1 MRIMSGMKSLLVE
14 RNRTVILLLI
24 LIFTFGSY
32 TYIKMPRESNPDIQ
46 IPIISIFVGL
56 PGISVED
63 SEKLLAI
70 PIENELR
77 SIEGVRE
84 LRALATN
91 DGAHMIIKFGTEYD
105 TKEVLDNVRSRLS
118 NIKSKLPI
126 EAESPIINE
135 INLSLFPILNVGL
148 IGNLPERALTEIAR
162 KLKKEIEF
170 LPNVLKVEVAGIR
183 KETVEVIIEPTVLTK
198 YNIQSNEIF
207 QAISNNNRLV
217 RAGSLENDTGKY
229 SIKISGLLKDIEDI
243 MNIPIRSQSDA
254 VLRIKD
260 IAKVYLGFEDRQGF
274 ARINGLPS
282 IVLEI
287 SKRNGKN
294 IIDTVNQVKYLMDKA
309 KDQLPENLKVV
320 YLNDQSK
327 NVRDV
332 LDDLE
337 NGIIFAVLLILTII
351 MLFMGT
357 RTAILVALSIPGS
370 FLMGIIALYLMGI
383 TLNIVVLFSLIMAV
397 GMLVDDAIV
406 ISEYADR
413 KMICGMDK
421 VEAFCTSVHDMFY
434 PVLSSTLTKL
444 AVFFPLLLWPDTV
457 GKFMQYI
464 PITIIL
470 TLTGSLIMALV
481 FIPTLGAIFGKPS
494 ITSKKE
500 ITRMSAIESG
510 EIKNTG
516 PIIRTYVRMLEKV
529 LDHPKKFVCVV
540 VFALFLSSILYF
552 TFGPGLKFFPD
563 VDSDN
568 ILISV
573 KVKESLSAKERDLI
587 LKEVEERILGVE
599 KEIYVFYTR
608 SRIFSDNVIAKIQ
621 LELVDW
627 RCRRKAKQI
636 LNDIRSS
643 VQNMKGVI
651 IDVQEQKSGPSADKP
666 IQINLSGSASSLN
679 SVAEK
684 ILKIMD
690 QPSSGFINI
699 QDSRSVP
706 EIEWNMSVDKSKA
719 TSSGVN
725 VATIGDFIKMA
736 TNGVLIG
743 KYRPNNTDEEIDIVL
758 RFPRKSRS
766 MKTINNLFINTV
778 NGPYSM
784 SSIVKYVPEKKA
796 NKLSRIDGSRTVT
809 ISADIDTGYLVDER
823 VKLIQ
828 NSISQDWN
836 KEVRID
842 FKGDKE
848 DQQKS
853 GAFLLKAFILAIT
866 LMILVLV
873 AQFNNIYYTFI
884 VMTAVF
890 LSTTCVFFVFFLIQQ
905 VFVIVMC
912 GVGII
917 ALAGIIVNNN
927 ILLLDAF
934 HQQIKVHKNSIKQC
948 VINASISRVRPIL
961 LTVATT
967 IFGLIPMIT
976 RLNINFFTLQ
986 ITYDAPSS
994 QWWVDISATIA
1005 SGVLAATILTLF
1017 FTPALLVIQK
1027 YEKA

>member
-1 MRIMSGMKSLLVE
+1 MSGMKSLIIE

-24 LIFTFGSY
+24 VIFTFGSY

-46 IPIISIFVGL
+46 IPIISVFVGF

-63 SEKLLAI
+63 SEKLLVL

-77 SIEGVRE
+77 SIEGVKE
-84 LRALATN
+84 LRAFATN
-91 DGAHMIIKFGTEYD
+91 DGAHMIIKFSTEYD
-105 TKEVLDNVRSRLS
+105 NKEVLDNVRSKLL

-148 IGNLPERALTEIAR
+148 IGNLPERALTEIAL
-162 KLKKEIEF
+162 KLKKAIES

-217 RAGSLENDTGKY
+217 GAGSLENDTGKY

-243 MNIPIRSQSDA
+243 INIPIRSQSDA

-260 IAKVYLGFEDRQGF
+260 IAKVYLEFEDHQGF

-332 LDDLE
+332 LEDLE
-337 NGIIFAVLLILTII
+337 NGIIFSVLLILTII

-357 RTAILVALSIPGS
+357 RAAILVALSIPGS
-370 FLMGIIALYLMGI
+370 FLIGIMALYLMGI
-383 TLNIVVLFSLIMAV
+383 TLNTVVLFSLIMAV

-444 AVFFPLLLWPDTV
+444 AVFFPLLLWPDTI

-500 ITRMSAIESG
+500 IIRMSAIESG
-510 EIKNTG
+510 KVKNTG
-516 PIIRTYVRMLEKV
+516 LIIRTYVRMLEKV

-540 VFALFLSSILYF
+540 VFVLFLSSILYF
-552 TFGPGLKFFPD
+552 TFGPGLKFFPN

-587 LKEVEERILGVE
+587 LKKVEERILGVE
-599 KEIYVFYTR
+599 KEIYVFYAR
-608 SRIFSDNVIAKIQ
+608 SGKFSDNVIAKIQ

-627 RCRRKAKQI
+627 RCRRKATQI

-643 VQNMKGVI
+643 VQNIKGVI

-666 IQINLSGSASSLN
+666 IQINLSGSASNLN

-699 QDSRSVP
+699 QDSRSAP
-706 EIEWNMSVDKSKA
+706 EIEWNISIDKSKA
-719 TSSGVN
+719 TSSGVS
-725 VATIGDFIKMA
+725 VATIGDFIKMV

-743 KYRPNNTDEEIDIVL
+743 KYRPNNADEEIDIVL
-758 RFPRKSRS
+758 RFPRKNRN
-766 MKTINNLFINTV
+766 MKTIDNLFINTA

-809 ISADIDTGYLVDER
+809 ISADVDTGYLVDER
-823 VKLIQ
+823 VKFIQ
-828 NSISQDWN
+828 NSITQDCS
-836 KEVRID
+836 KGVKID

-890 LSTTCVFFVFFLIQQ
+890 LSTTCVFFIFFLIQK
-905 VFVIVMC
+905 VFVVVMC

-934 HQQIKVHKNSIKQC
+934 HQQIKVRKNNIKQC
-948 VINASISRVRPIL
+948 IINASISRIRPIL

-967 IFGLIPMIT
+967 VLGLIPMIT
-976 RLNINFFTLQ
+976 RLNISFFTLQ

-1005 SGVLAATILTLF
+1005 SGILTATVLTLF
-1017 FTPALLVIQK
+1017 FTPALLIIQRH
-1027 YEKA
+1027 EKT